1 MDIPYRKLN
10 EAPKASDHEVCV
22 KAVPERSPVR
32 IWAEGLVSFKEQDLK
47 KKILYFFM
55 VKINIADP
63 KNGFKS
69 TYYVL
74 IRAEDGKLYLD
85 SPLRKDS
92 SIKIGSLSDV
102 RYSQEKGVVS
112 QGTSHYSSKLQ
123 KLIFW
128 QNISMGEI
136 TEKGFESVVNI
147 PKSLELSIKN
157 YDSRARLEY
166 LDPVNNGVD
175 SWFGGGGWVD

>member
-1 MDIPYRKLN
+1 MVFLK
-10 EAPKASDHEVCV
+10 EK
-22 KAVPERSPVR
+22 
-32 IWAEGLVSFKEQDLK
+32 GLKEDK
-47 KKILYFFM
+47 LYFFM
-55 VKINIADP
+55 ETIDIADP

-92 SIKIGSLSDV
+92 PIKIGSLSDV
-102 RYSQEKGVVS
+102 GYAQENRVVS

-128 QNISMGEI
+128 QDISRGQI
-136 TEKGFESVVNI
+136 TEKDFEGVV
-147 PKSLELSIKN
+147 KEL
-157 YDSRARLEY
+157 
-166 LDPVNNGVD
+166 
-175 SWFGGGGWVD
+175 FF